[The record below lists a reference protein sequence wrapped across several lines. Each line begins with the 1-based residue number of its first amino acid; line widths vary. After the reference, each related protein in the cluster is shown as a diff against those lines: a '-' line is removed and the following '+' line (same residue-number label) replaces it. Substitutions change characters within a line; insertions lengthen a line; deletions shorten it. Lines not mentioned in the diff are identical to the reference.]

1 MMFYTQNVGDH
12 VIHKIFGT
20 GKITHVFGSENKVS
34 LAIKFNELG
43 QKIIDT
49 RVSQLT
55 KID

>member
-1 MMFYTQNVGDH
+1 MRFYTQNVGDH